1 MASSNDHFHNFYFL
15 NFLVKRLVDNNLW
28 DIGELELD
36 KNTFEEYSKFLTLV
50 EIEAALDELNK
61 HGLVLLSPSGKYVIT
76 EKWINERGHQI
87 IFTSHSE

>member
-1 MASSNDHFHNFYFL
+1 M
-15 NFLVKRLVDNNLW
+15 DNILW

-61 HGLVLLSPSGKYVIT
+61 HGLVLLPPSGKYVIT
-76 EKWINERGHQI
+76 EKWIK
-87 IFTSHSE
+87 